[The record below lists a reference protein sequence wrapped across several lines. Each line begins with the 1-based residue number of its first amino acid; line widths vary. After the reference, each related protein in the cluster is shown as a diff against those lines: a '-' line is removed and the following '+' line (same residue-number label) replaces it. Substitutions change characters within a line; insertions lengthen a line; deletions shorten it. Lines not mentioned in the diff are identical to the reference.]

1 MHLYTVQGKDPITV
15 KSMTFLLNLCFGNPA
30 VYAPTVR
37 DAVRNPFVL
46 SFPLP
51 LLLDEPRLGHP
62 LPSVRP
68 LPPSLAR
75 ILAAHARISSSLA
88 SLRSPR
94 STRSSPHPPPEPRQ
108 PARHAIRLLL
118 LGLLLPRRSHVA
130 REARVPRGQP
140 GSERGERGAE
150 GRAERPSTG
159 NRGARIGWPA
169 AGPSA
174 AGASEEGAEND
185 EDGCVTW

>member
-1 MHLYTVQGKDPITV
+1 MP
-15 KSMTFLLNLCFGNPA
+15 P
-30 VYAPTVR
+30 
-37 DAVRNPFVL
+37 
-46 SFPLP
+46 
-51 LLLDEPRLGHP
+51 
-62 LPSVRP
+62 PSVT
-68 LPPSLAR
+68 PSE
-75 ILAAHARISSSLA
+75 IPSSSLFLFPFSSTSPDLVTRCPQLVL
-88 SLRSPR
+88 SLPRPDPHSARPHLLVGRRSLLSPR